1 MRVKANYTVF
11 PRKMKT
17 GRTIYYYQCYDE
29 NGVRS
34 NSHSTGESLK
44 TLANN
49 KCQQLLKEGALIP
62 AQRKK
67 IMTFGEYAQGWWE
80 WDTCQYLQSKKHRKG
95 LNQDYV
101 DGQRQFMINWL
112 VPYFGKMRLD
122 RITREDCDR
131 FLTNLP
137 EQETKGR
144 KYKSGRITASTG
156 KKLKESTANT
166 IYGTLRIMLKQA
178 AAEKLILFSPAETIE
193 KLMAVEKKVG
203 ILTPVEARGMF
214 APEMKSAVP
223 LLEGGQQAALGAA
236 EKADKKSLE
245 KFTLAYELAEL
256 ANMTAAVTGMR
267 IGEVLG
273 LKGSCIFENYIK
285 VAGQYDENHIY
296 RETKTKKARQ
306 IPSSPTILDP
316 LHALKELNGDGFL
329 FSDDGGATPI
339 SRYMFRKALADGLSR
354 IGIDAEEKKERNL
367 TPHAWRHFFNTTL
380 RTNDVSDAK
389 TQALIGHVTNQMS
402 DRYTEF
408 DTVTFTEVRD
418 IQDSI
423 LLQDKPVKQADQK
436 DSGSQSDE
444 ADDGDG
450 AGDRGRK
457 PGRIRWYGAAGR
469 GVSRRVSIGSR
480 EKRRHV

>member
-29 NGVRS
+29 NGVRT
-34 NSHSTGESLK
+34 NPHSTGESLK
-44 TLANN
+44 TMANN

-80 WDTCQYLQSKKHRKG
+80 WDTCQYMQSKKHRKG

-101 DGQRQFMINWL
+101 DGQRQFMNNWL

-137 EQETKGR
+137 EQETKER
-144 KYKSGRITASTG
+144 KYKNGKVTASTG
-156 KKLKESTANT
+156 KKLKESTANV

-178 AAEKLILFSPAETIE
+178 AAEKLILFSPAEAIE
-193 KLMAVEKKVG
+193 KLTVVQKKVD
-203 ILTPVEARGMF
+203 ILTPAEARGMF

-223 LLEGGQQAALGAA
+223 LLEAPGAA
-236 EKADKKSLE
+236 EKADKKSLG
-245 KFTLAYELAEL
+245 KFVLAYELAEL

-285 VAGQYDENHIY
+285 VASQYDEKHTY
-296 RETKTKKARQ
+296 RETKTKKVRQ
-306 IPSSPTILDP
+306 IPSTPTILDP
-316 LHALKELNGDGFL
+316 LHKLKELNGEGFL

-339 SRYMFRKALADGLSR
+339 SRYFFRKALAAGLSK
-354 IGIDAEEKKERNL
+354 IGIDAEEKKERHL

-380 RTNDVSDAK
+380 RVNNVSDAK
-389 TQALIGHVTNQMS
+389 TQSLIGHVTNQMT
-402 DRYTEF
+402 DRYTQF
-408 DTVTFTEVRD
+408 DNLTFTEVRD

-423 LLQDKPVKQADQK
+423 LLQDKPVKEADQS
-436 DSGSQSDE
+436 DPGPQSDE
-444 ADDGDG
+444 AAGGDVTG
-450 AGDRGRK
+450 EQGRK
-457 PGRIRWYGAAGR
+457 PGRVQRHGAAGR
-469 GVSRRVSIGSR
+469 GASRRAPIGSR
-480 EKRRHV
+480 KKRRHV